1 MTPLTDAVVPLTGK
15 KDKALLVLGLVH
27 IAIQASNH
35 PELAENFMRDAIAG
49 DDDDHL
55 LQTCIRYV
63 TVE

>member
-15 KDKALLVLGLVH
+15 DGNTLLILGLVLM
-27 IAIQASNH
+27 AIETSNH
-35 PELAENFMRDAIAG
+35 PELADDFMRDAIEG

>member
-1 MTPLTDAVVPLTGK
+1 MTPLTDAVVQLSGK
-15 KDKALLVLGLVH
+15 EGNTLLILGLVL
-27 IAIQASNH
+27 IAIEASNH
-35 PELAENFMRDAIAG
+35 PELADDFMRDAIEG